1 MKIKSLK
8 VITIILTI
16 IMIIFMTKIVK
27 ATEEETYEIEFNIT
41 NNVDNKQYN
50 VYILLPKEYIE
61 YAIQQS
67 NLEIEYNGSTTL
79 KENNIPNIK
88 INKEDVQ
95 EKTYEENNTEYVQIL
110 LHSINE
116 NKYKFNILKSYP
128 YKDMQFRVTE
138 NNNQDYDYIVPLKED
153 FKLEDNI
160 CKVYYDYQEKV
171 ATNIEKGGLG
181 IKPWQLILV
190 VIIVIVLVM
199 TIRKILSKDN

>member
-110 LHSINE
+110 LHSTDE
-116 NKYKFNILKSYP
+116 NKYIFEILKSYP
-128 YKDMQFRVTE
+128 YKDMLFRVTE

-171 ATNIEKGGLG
+171 ATNIEKGGWG
-181 IKPWQLILV
+181 IKPCQLILV

-199 TIRKILSKDN
+199 IIRKILGKNN